1 MKSIPDLQEKIL
13 IQKQIIKGIKDLP
26 PYPEIILKAKKTIRS
41 NKSGIG
47 EISKIIINDP
57 ALASRVLKLANSS
70 FYNVANQI
78 GSIKYASQILGLTTI
93 GQIIETAALAPLFKE
108 ELKGYNLKPF
118 NFLKHSLFTAFCAKK
133 ICSLFYQGYEAEA
146 FTAGLLHDCG
156 KIILSPWIDKYNKAF
171 SSLKEKNISPIQAEI
186 AITGIHH
193 GQTGYAM
200 ARLWNLPYNIQL
212 GIRDHHKQ
220 KFQANE
226 KFSAIIKIANLFS
239 LYYFDENSSN
249 FGEPGEINKVF
260 SEIEMSLDTIIEISS
275 AASEQTI
282 ETLSRL

>member
-26 PYPEIILKAKKTIRS
+26 PYPDIIVKAKKAITS
-41 NKSGIG
+41 NKAGIG
-47 EISKIIINDP
+47 EISDIITNDP
-57 ALASRVLKLANSS
+57 ALVSRVLKLANSS
-70 FYNVANQI
+70 FYNVSNQI
-78 GSIKYASQILGLTTI
+78 GSIKYASQILGLSTL
-93 GQIIETAALAPLFKE
+93 GQIIETAALAHLFKE
-108 ELKGYNLKPF
+108 ELKGYNLKPY

-156 KIILSPWIDKYNKAF
+156 KIILSPWIDKYNEVF
-171 SSLKEKNISPIQAEI
+171 LSFKEKNVSPIQAEI

-212 GIRDHHKQ
+212 SIRDHHKQ
-220 KFQANE
+220 KFQTNE

-239 LYYFDENSSN
+239 QYYFNENNSN
-249 FGEPGEINKVF
+249 LGEYGEINSIFK
-260 SEIEMSLDTIIEISS
+260 EIEMPLDTIIEISDT
-275 AASEQTI
+275 AYDYTE
-282 ETLSRL
+282 ETLARL